1 MPPTVKSPLPFTAF
15 IKSHGYNKLQLA
27 QAIGIPAGK
36 VTMRATGRAPW
47 RLDEA
52 ARAAAVLG
60 VSLDEFAKYAL

>member
-1 MPPTVKSPLPFTAF
+1 MPATVKSPLVFTAF

-36 VTMRATGRAPW
+36 VTMRATGRATW

-60 VSLDEFAKYAL
+60 VTLDEFARNAL